1 MVEIADYAFP
11 RSVVQVALNELGKPL
26 LPTLKPVPLISFRLR
41 QSKIQQPFAAKFE
54 LCTGY
59 AILPNSG
66 RYSMPEVQTYGI
78 TTTSGAHERQE
89 VLIPKVLRKG
99 GY

>member
-11 RSVVQVALNELGKPL
+11 RSVVQAVLSKLGKPL
-26 LPTLKPVPLISFRLR
+26 LQTLKPVPLISFRLR
-41 QSKIQQPFAAKFE
+41 QPFAARFE

-59 AILPNSG
+59 AILPNNG
-66 RYSMPEVQTYGI
+66 RFSIPEVQTYGM
-78 TTTSGAHERQE
+78 TTTSGAHKRLET
-89 VLIPKVLRKG
+89 LIPKVLRNG